1 MNIGTQS
8 KYETLLF
15 AEKTEGSRRFASS
28 VNVCVLKYC
37 RVIRRRGE
45 RLFSPL
51 DAVRSVIVSDILI
64 HGNTSHLFDD
74 TRARVAY
81 IRFHVMNNSR
91 NAPVAIRF
99 RDS

>member
-1 MNIGTQS
+1 MNIGTQP
-8 KYETLLF
+8 KYKTLR

-37 RVIRRRGE
+37 RVIRRGE

-51 DAVRSVIVSDILI
+51 DAVRSVIVSGILI
-64 HGNTSHLFDD
+64 HGNTSHLFGD

-81 IRFHVMNNSR
+81 IRFHVMNNS
-91 NAPVAIRF
+91 
-99 RDS
+99 